1 MNDNNPSE
9 WEPIKDE
16 EREWKDWDGLHEIF
30 PIEYSTLKK
39 YKGLNLL
46 TTTNFEGKTLYDLT
60 FIKRLL
66 IKNMKLSVLE
76 QRFLSSLSKMLLP
89 FFGLLCTDS

>member
-16 EREWKDWDGLHEIF
+16 ERQWVDWEGLQKIF

-39 YKGLNLL
+39 YKRQDLF
-46 TTTNFEGKTLYDLT
+46 TTTNFEGKNLYDAT
-60 FIKRLL
+60 FIRRYL
-66 IKNMKLSVLE
+66 IKNMKLSVQE
-76 QRFLSSLSKMLLP
+76 QKLLNR
-89 FFGLLCTDS
+89 LDK